1 MHYYIY
7 NNINI
12 IIIVLDKLES
22 NNEMSQASDEKDGW
36 IDAQEEEEE
45 AKWSKLRQ
53 ERDKFLEERMVYYI
67 YIIT

>member
-36 IDAQEEEEE
+36 IDVQEEEEE